1 MMWPMISRLVIDY
14 TLSVATGLYA
24 RGRLPLE
31 DLERLVLFLEEK
43 GCLLGEHLL
52 YHLSRRQHP

>member
-1 MMWPMISRLVIDY
+1 MISRLVIDY